1 MGTALQGSRLSGE
14 GLVKRI
20 EEIRI
25 LKQLARLHR
34 SITDE
39 MPVGI
44 TQERI
49 FLDLVPDTHGEFLY
63 CADFQADHYF
73 TFEIEDFRHF
83 IERGVSA

>member
-1 MGTALQGSRLSGE
+1 MGSPLQGSRLSSQ
-14 GLVKRI
+14 GLIERV

-25 LKQLARLHR
+25 LKQFTGLHR
-34 SITDE
+34 SIADE

-63 CADFQADHYF
+63 RADFQANHYF
-73 TFEIEDFRHF
+73 TLELEDFRHF

>member
-1 MGTALQGSRLSGE
+1 MGSPLQGSRLSSQ
-14 GLVKRI
+14 GLVERI

-34 SITDE
+34 SITEE
-39 MPVGI
+39 MPVGV
-44 TQERI
+44 TQQRI
-49 FLDLVPDTHGEFLY
+49 FVDLVPDTHGEFLY

-73 TFEIEDFRHF
+73 TFELEDFRHF

>member
-1 MGTALQGSRLSGE
+1 MGSPLQGSRLSSQ
-14 GLVKRI
+14 GLVERI
-20 EEIRI
+20 EQIRI
-25 LKQLARLHR
+25 LKQFARLHR
-34 SITDE
+34 PIADE

-49 FLDLVPDTHGEFLY
+49 FLDLVPDAHGELLY

-73 TFEIEDFRHF
+73 TFELEDFRNF

>member
-1 MGTALQGSRLSGE
+1 MGSPLQGSRLSGE
-14 GLVKRI
+14 GLVERI
-20 EEIRI
+20 EEIRVFE
-25 LKQLARLHR
+25 QFARFHR
-34 SITDE
+34 SIAEE

-49 FLDLVPDTHGEFLY
+49 FLDLVPDTYGEFLY

-73 TFEIEDFRHF
+73 TLELEDFRHF

>member
-1 MGTALQGSRLSGE
+1 MGSPLQGSRLSGE
-14 GLVKRI
+14 VLIERI
-20 EEIRI
+20 EEIRVFE
-25 LKQLARLHR
+25 QLARLHR
-34 SITDE
+34 SIPEE

-49 FLDLVPDTHGEFLY
+49 FVDLVPDAHGELLY

-73 TFEIEDFRHF
+73 TFELEDFRNF

>member
-1 MGTALQGSRLSGE
+1 MGSPLQGSRLSSQ
-14 GLVKRI
+14 GLIERI

-25 LKQLARLHR
+25 LKQFTRLHR
-34 SITDE
+34 SIADE
-39 MPVGI
+39 MPIGI

-63 CADFQADHYF
+63 CADFQADYYF
-73 TFEIEDFRHF
+73 TFELEDFRHF